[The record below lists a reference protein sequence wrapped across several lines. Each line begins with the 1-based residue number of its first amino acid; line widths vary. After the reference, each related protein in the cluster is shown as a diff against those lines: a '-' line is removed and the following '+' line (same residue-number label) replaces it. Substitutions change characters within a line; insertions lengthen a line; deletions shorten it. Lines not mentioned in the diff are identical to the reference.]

1 MVGLQ
6 RPLPVVLTDA
16 DGDYVASGGGA
27 IDSAGTPIDPD
38 NMSHVFGY
46 TGVNLTT
53 DTATDGTS
61 TWVKTFTYTNG
72 LPTAESKWVKQ

>member
-1 MVGLQ
+1 MVGMQ
-6 RPLPVVLTDA
+6 RPQPVYLTDS
-16 DGDYVASGGGA
+16 DGDAEPSAS
-27 IDSAGTPIDPD
+27 IVDSAGTAIDPD
-38 NMSHVFGY
+38 SMSHVFGY